1 MVFSQIRI
9 FEPTVEYARSPRQ
22 LDVRNPRFS
31 WKMENKNGEYG
42 QKQMA
47 YQILVREENGGI
59 VWDSGRKEDDSSL
72 GIYYSGKELKPK
84 THYDWELVVW
94 DNRGRKGEIKDYFET
109 GLMGKG
115 FGDAQWIG
123 SNDLPFYAHYLSVY
137 IIQILLDN

>member
-84 THYDWELVVW
+84 THYDWELVFGTTAGE
-94 DNRGRKGEIKDYFET
+94 RGR
-109 GLMGKG
+109 
-115 FGDAQWIG
+115 
-123 SNDLPFYAHYLSVY
+123 
-137 IIQILLDN
+137 